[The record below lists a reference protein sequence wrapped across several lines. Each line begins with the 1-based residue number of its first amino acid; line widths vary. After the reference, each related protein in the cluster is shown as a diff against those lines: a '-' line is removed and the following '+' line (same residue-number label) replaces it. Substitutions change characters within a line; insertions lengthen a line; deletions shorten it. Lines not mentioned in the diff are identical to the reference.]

1 MTIIHV
7 VQFQFKALVPAEEVK
22 TICNAML
29 GLKDNCIHPTSN
41 KTYIKS
47 MVGGLDN
54 SPEGIQDGI
63 THVFVAEFENAEDR
77 DYYVQKDPA
86 HLAFVAEAGKVIQ
99 KARVV
104 DFTPGVF

>member
-1 MTIIHV
+1 MTADAD
-7 VQFQFKALVPAEEVK
+7 Q
-22 TICNAML
+22 ICESML
-29 GLKDNCIHPTSN
+29 ALKDKCIHPTSK

-54 SPEGIQDGI
+54 SPEGMQSGI

-77 DYYVQKDPA
+77 DHYVFKDPA
-86 HLAFVAEAGKVIQ
+86 HLAFVEEAGKVIL